1 MADSNQIRIN
11 ELARELE
18 IKAKVLIEFLPEIG
32 VTEKKTHSS
41 SLDLEHA
48 ELAPAK
54 PLTAPGTTAPA
65 PSATAKPAAPS
76 AIPGSPA
83 TRPAGVPSAPAP
95 TSSATSAHSPAHSP
109 AAGKPGVAPAAP
121 ARPGVAPSAPRPG
134 VPLRP
139 VAPSQSGA
147 PAALRPAAAAP

>member
-1 MADSNQIRIN
+1 MADCNQIRIN
-11 ELARELE
+11 ELARGLE

-48 ELAPAK
+48 ELARKHFAGLAATEAAAEAEKQSKATAKKSGTRPASAPAPAQ

-83 TRPAGVPSAPAP
+83 TRPAG
-95 TSSATSAHSPAHSP
+95 
-109 AAGKPGVAPAAP
+109 
-121 ARPGVAPSAPRPG
+121 
-134 VPLRP
+134 
-139 VAPSQSGA
+139 Q
-147 PAALRPAAAAP
+147 